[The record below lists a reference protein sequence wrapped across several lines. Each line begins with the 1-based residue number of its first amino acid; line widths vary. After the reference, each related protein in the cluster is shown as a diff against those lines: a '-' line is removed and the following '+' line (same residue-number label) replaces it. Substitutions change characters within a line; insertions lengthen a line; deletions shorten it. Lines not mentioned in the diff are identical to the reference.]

1 MLINRKTRP
10 ICHGRMGKENN
21 RCSRV
26 IARVLAQTLLTAV
39 KSKANRDVTSRRDCH
54 STVSVHKTLDKFA
67 KKVGN
72 GNWNTAIQASCKY
85 QFWHRLG
92 EFKWRR
98 SAMRIV
104 VVMLVFIVHC
114 NVCDTTCCCVL
125 FQFFCLF
132 LFFNTC
138 TLSLAFMCGT
148 HIFLWRNEEFLDI
161 RAQKQK

>member
-1 MLINRKTRP
+1 MLIDRKTRP
-10 ICHGRMGKENN
+10 ICHGRMGKGNN
-21 RCSRV
+21 LCSRV
-26 IARVLAQTLLTAV
+26 IARVLAETLLRAV

-54 STVSVHKTLDKFA
+54 STVLVHKTPDKFA

-72 GNWNTAIQASCKY
+72 SNWNTAIQASCKY

-92 EFKWRR
+92 VFKWRR

-114 NVCDTTCCCVL
+114 NVYDTTCCCVL
-125 FQFFCLF
+125 FQFFFFFFFF
-132 LFFNTC
+132 LHML
-138 TLSLAFMCGT
+138 LSLAFMCGT
-148 HIFLWRNEEFLDI
+148 HVFLWRNEEFLDI